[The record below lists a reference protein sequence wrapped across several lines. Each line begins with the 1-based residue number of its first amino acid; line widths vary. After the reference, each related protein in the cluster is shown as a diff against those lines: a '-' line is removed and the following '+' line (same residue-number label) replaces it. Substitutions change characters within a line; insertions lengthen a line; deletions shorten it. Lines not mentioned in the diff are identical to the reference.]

1 MSTVPRPLDFEILVG
16 CTWVAARPEHVK
28 RGDVFRMLRKD
39 GSVYLAA
46 ARVLPDIDDAGV
58 YIASADGAESGVPFD
73 AMPVQVGL
81 VAPPVDLGD

>member
-1 MSTVPRPLDFEILVG
+1 MTSNPRPLDYEVLVG
-16 CTWVAARPEHVK
+16 CSWVPIRAEHVRK
-28 RGDVFRMLRKD
+28 GDVFRMLRKD

-46 ARVLPDIDDAGV
+46 ARVLPDIADAGV

-81 VAPPVDLGD
+81 VAPPVDLEG